1 MGESTSNDDDNVART
16 PNIIIKDLG
25 RRKSNEGL
33 ARVASTDKSRSRDGI
48 FVENESHYIPVK

>member
-1 MGESTSNDDDNVART
+1 MMDCEVYRGDFSRISILGESTSNDDDNVART

-33 ARVASTDKSRSRDGI
+33 GRVASTYLDL
-48 FVENESHYIPVK
+48 